1 MKNIIFLYA
10 FFCAWSAAKAF
21 PVIFVHRGYQP
32 YVQVALDQALK
43 CNKEVFL
50 ITDCGSQYCHVPV
63 FSMDEYSGTAKN
75 FAQSY
80 LHLSPNPHGFEL
92 FCIQRWFILNEF
104 MKKKHIDRCFYC
116 DSDVLLY
123 GDVNEAVAYFDSDLA
138 LLGSR
143 SVGLSAINGEM
154 LSGGTCYI
162 KQTVLSDLADFT
174 VQTYADPKRRKAL
187 QDRFEN
193 RHNKKHGICDMT
205 LFTLFGHERE
215 NIYDIR
221 NLTKPVDNTCFDHHM
236 RADDSLYE
244 MEQVCGMKVKKITFR
259 EKIPYGYNTVAKRP
273 VRFWCLHFQGG
284 AKKLMATYA
293 R

>member
-1 MKNIIFLYA
+1 MKNIVFLYT
-10 FFCAWSAAKAF
+10 FFCIWSVARAL

-43 CNKEVFL
+43 YNKEVFL
-50 ITDCGSQYCHVPV
+50 ITDSETKYCRVPI
-63 FSMDEYSGTAKN
+63 FSIDEYADLAKK
-75 FAQSY
+75 FAQHY

-92 FCIQRWFILNEF
+92 FCIQRWFILEEF

-123 GDVNEAVAYFDSDLA
+123 GDVNEAVTYFDGDVA

-143 SVGLSAINGEM
+143 SNGLSAINGEM

-162 KQTVLSDLADFT
+162 KQAVLGDLVDFIA
-174 VQTYADPKRRKAL
+174 QTYADPKRRRDL
-187 QDRFEN
+187 RGRFEN
-193 RHNKKHGICDMT
+193 RHNKRHGICDMT

-221 NLTKPVDNTCFDHHM
+221 NLTKPVGNTCFDHHM
-236 RADDSLYE
+236 RADDSVYE
-244 MEQVCGMKVKKITFR
+244 MEQVCGMMVKKITFR
-259 EKIPYGYNTVAKRP
+259 EKIPYGYNMVAKRA

-284 AKKLMATYA
+284 AKKLMPLYA
-293 R
+293 Q